1 MCKHDGAYQI
11 WESIILRPAV
21 QVWRN
26 TRKHLQ
32 SVTHGTVDKC
42 PITLRLAIEARLSFS
57 AYPLVSRNISVYS
70 VRFYRSS
77 FFTILI
83 ILLLL
88 LLLCR
93 YLDGNSPPCEE
104 LSPERLRNSPYS
116 PLCRDNFLAND
127 GAVCRVPNSATAVD
141 LAMYCECKHCI
152 IQIWYLQWVCDVTT

>member
-32 SVTHGTVDKC
+32 SVTHGTVDKR
-42 PITLRLAIEARLSFS
+42 PITLQQTIKVRLSFS
-57 AYPLVSRNISVYS
+57 AYPLVSRNVSVYS

-83 ILLLL
+83 LLLY
-88 LLLCR
+88 R
-93 YLDGNSPPCEE
+93 YLDGNSLPCKE
-104 LSPERLRNSPYS
+104 LSPERLRNSPYG
-116 PLCRDNFLAND
+116 PLCMNNFLAND
-127 GAVCRVPNSATAVD
+127 GAVCRVPNSATTVN
-141 LAMYCECKHCI
+141 LAIYCACKRCMY
-152 IQIWYLQWVCDVTT
+152 